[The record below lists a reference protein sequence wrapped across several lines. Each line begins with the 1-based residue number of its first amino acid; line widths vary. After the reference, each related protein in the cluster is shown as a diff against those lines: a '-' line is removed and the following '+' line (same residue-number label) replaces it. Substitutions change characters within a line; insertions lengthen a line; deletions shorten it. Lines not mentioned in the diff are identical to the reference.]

1 MTMPSRRHRRGV
13 DVKEREVTCIGAH
26 TQMGTVKARDEII
39 DVRKPE
45 PARAWSTI
53 SEFCDAVQA
62 VLSSRTTLITPR
74 FLPRRTY
81 VRAADSVGGA
91 SPK

>member
-1 MTMPSRRHRRGV
+1 
-13 DVKEREVTCIGAH
+13 
-26 TQMGTVKARDEII
+26 MGTVKARDEII

-62 VLSSRTTLITPR
+62 VLSSRTTLITP
-74 FLPRRTY
+74 
-81 VRAADSVGGA
+81 
-91 SPK
+91 